1 MASDPTT
8 NAALRTEPVASPEQ
22 PSILQAADEDF
33 DARSIFKAP
42 ALSSKAR
49 ALRPGQDVRIAW
61 ILLLL
66 DRGPS
71 YGYALTREL
80 DAYGLD
86 VDSPATYRLLR
97 RLDDA
102 GWVSSTWAGSA
113 LGPRRRS
120 YELTAGGRHA
130 LRELATIIAATRDT
144 QDRFLRAY
152 AAGSRRRPP
161 LTTLTP
167 LPAVTTRRW
176 TIPQQ
181 ASAERSSLGQ
191 R

>member
-1 MASDPTT
+1 MAYDPTS
-8 NAALRTEPVASPEQ
+8 NAAVRTELVDSPEQ
-22 PSILQAADEDF
+22 ASILRVADDDF
-33 DARSIFKAP
+33 DARSIPKAP
-42 ALSSKAR
+42 TLSSKPR

-80 DAYGLD
+80 DGYGLD

-102 GWVSSTWAGSA
+102 GWISSTWAGSA

-120 YELTAGGRHA
+120 YELAARGRDA
-130 LRELATIIAATRDT
+130 LRDMATLIAATRDT

-152 AAGSRRRPP
+152 AAEPRRRSPP
-161 LTTLTP
+161 TTLTP
-167 LPAVTTRRW
+167 LPAVMTRRW
-176 TIPQQ
+176 TIPQR
-181 ASAERSSLGQ
+181 ASAEGSSVGP